1 MPRPRKWRCVSSM
14 PSVTYFKPAGI
25 PMRVLE
31 EVCLSVDE
39 AEALRLKDLEGLEQE
54 QGAEKMGIS
63 RPTFQRILASAR
75 KKTTDALLNGKAIRI
90 EGGNFELALRRFR
103 CGQGHEWD
111 VPFEDMVS
119 GPPESC
125 PSCDEPNPLPVQ
137 LPGPPCGRG
146 RWGRHGGPGRRG
158 GWR

>member
-14 PSVTYFKPAGI
+14 PLVNYFKPAGI
-25 PMRVLE
+25 PMRILE

-54 QGAEKMGIS
+54 EGAEKMGIS
-63 RPTFQRILASAR
+63 RPTFQRVLVSAR
-75 KKTTDALLNGKAIRI
+75 QKVTDALLNGKAIRI

-103 CGQGHEWD
+103 CSQGHEWD
-111 VPFEDMVS
+111 VPFEAMLA

-125 PSCDEPNPLPVQ
+125 PACDNPNLLPLQP
-137 LPGPPCGRG
+137 PGTRCGQGGRGRHGRGRG
-146 RWGRHGGPGRRG
+146 RW
-158 GWR
+158 